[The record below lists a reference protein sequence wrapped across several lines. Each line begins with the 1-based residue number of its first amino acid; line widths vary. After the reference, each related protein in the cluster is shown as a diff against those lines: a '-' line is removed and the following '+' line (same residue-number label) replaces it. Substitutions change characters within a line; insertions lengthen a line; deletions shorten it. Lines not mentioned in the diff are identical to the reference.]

1 MTDTNVVP
9 FLFEGD
15 TLVRSIDR
23 DGEPWFIATDICR
36 ALGIQ
41 QATRAVQPL
50 DEDEK
55 GMISVHTPGGPQDLL
70 IVSEGGL
77 YTLILRSRAATTA
90 GTAAHRFRKWVT
102 SELLPAIRKTGR
114 YDPRH
119 RQADDE
125 MSQPLSEKRLIVNMF
140 TKIGGPRAGAEKAL
154 QLGFKSVP
162 AIEAMLAQK
171 QFSFIVDLDEAPPA
185 ASEAIN

>member
-1 MTDTNVVP
+1 MTDTSVVP

-15 TLVRSIDR
+15 TLIRKVNQND
-23 DGEPWFIATDICR
+23 EPWFDAGDICR
-36 ALGIQ
+36 ALGIKNPSM
-41 QATRAVQPL
+41 AVRRL
-50 DEDEK
+50 DQDEK
-55 GMISVHTPGGPQDLL
+55 GLRETDTPGGKQDVLL
-70 IVSEGGL
+70 VSESGL
-77 YTLILRSRAATTA
+77 YALVLRSHMAMKP
-90 GTAAHRFRKWVT
+90 GTKAHRFRKWVT

-114 YDPRH
+114 YDRRH

-171 QFSFIVDLDEAPPA
+171 QFSFVVDLDEAPPA
-185 ASEAIN
+185 ASEAVN